1 MTNRRPVAFITGASR
16 GIGRGIAIELAR
28 NGYDIAG
35 TTRTIESQNA
45 GKGILDVKARV
56 EELGGQLLPVQGD
69 VSNLDDHEKMLSAV
83 LEKFGRVDVL
93 VNNAGVAPEK
103 RLDILET
110 NSLSFDRVLNT
121 NLRGPFFLTQAVA
134 LHMVDQVRKSQESRL
149 AIVFV
154 TSVSAYMS
162 SPSRAEYCV
171 SKAGLSMTA
180 AIFADRLSKE
190 GINVYEVRPGIIK
203 TDMTAGVQEKY
214 DKLIEQGLIPQQR
227 WGTPEDVGKAVS
239 ALVSGAFDY
248 STGSIIEVSGGMNIE
263 RL

>member
-1 MTNRRPVAFITGASR
+1 MEQRPIAFVTGASR

-35 TTRTIESQNA
+35 SSRRLEPGSAIFE
-45 GKGILDVKARV
+45 VKTRV
-56 EELGGQLLPVQGD
+56 EELGAQFLPVQAD
-69 VSNLDDHEKMLSAV
+69 VSKLDSHQGILDAIVKR
-83 LEKFGRVDVL
+83 FGRIDML

-103 RLDILET
+103 RLDILEAT
-110 NSLSFDRVLNT
+110 PESFDRVLNT
-121 NLRGPFFLTQAVA
+121 NLRGPYFLTQRIARQTIDHVKHA
-134 LHMVDQVRKSQESRL
+134 PDSRL
-149 AIVFV
+149 SIVFI

-171 SKAGLSMTA
+171 SKAGLSLA
-180 AIFADRLSKE
+180 ASIFADRLSNE

-214 DKLIEQGLIPQQR
+214 DKLIGEGLIPQQR

-239 ALVSGAFDY
+239 ALVGGAFSY
-248 STGSIIEVSGGMNIE
+248 STGTIIEVSGGMNI
-263 RL
+263 RSL

>member
-1 MTNRRPVAFITGASR
+1 M
-16 GIGRGIAIELAR
+16 LA
-28 NGYDIAG
+28 
-35 TTRTIESQNA
+35 
-45 GKGILDVKARV
+45 
-56 EELGGQLLPVQGD
+56 
-69 VSNLDDHEKMLSAV
+69 AV
-83 LEKFGRVDVL
+83 LERFGRIDVL

-103 RLDILET
+103 RLDILEAT
-110 NSLSFDRVLNT
+110 SQSFDRLMNT
-121 NLRGPFFLTQAVA
+121 NLRGPFFLTQKVA
-134 LHMVDQVRKSQESRL
+134 RQMVSQLKDSP
-149 AIVFV
+149 AHSSSIVFV

-180 AIFADRLSKE
+180 SIFADRLSKE

-214 DKLIEQGLIPQQR
+214 DKLIEEGLIPQQR

-239 ALVSGAFDY
+239 ALVSGSFNY
-248 STGSIIEVSGGMNIE
+248 STCSIIEVSGGMNLR